1 MAKNKAIYA
10 PGELAKVRDKLGN
23 LDDAEAKRM
32 ARILGGEVG
41 YERTSPREDALHKRK
56 VRHETVE
63 VAVGGKK
70 PFRRVETADTDAA
83 GEKREF
89 TAKRKSFRKKT
100 DDPVD
105 DPSVPVKTGYWE
117 RVRIDKY
124 MAQLEFEI
132 KTSGQ
137 VLFSMLSFLNDPP
150 DMVSPAFVNRRMN
163 NYYKRIE
170 LLVTSVRS
178 ILPRNNL
185 KRNERLKKASP
196 FAFAVLDTIR
206 YWNIDQIS
214 NNLSK
219 IQAHP
224 RNAKVQDFQD
234 ILRDIYRPL
243 YLLEKLDPETH
254 IKGSFKL
261 LYKILYIENPTEAKN
276 KYQELIRE
284 ALFSYGIIYRD
295 IRYQLY
301 PMLLKLLSDR
311 WIPYETFFMERKN
324 RIRAF
329 LQAAEK
335 NRISP
340 TVAETG
346 EEAEESGETKKNEE
360 GEEVEEISEA
370 ENPAGTGETGDKEP
384 ETEDVF
390 DENGMDEPLTEEER
404 IKRRQNEVEKKAA
417 ERSLSTLEVL
427 FPKAGW
433 ERIRLYPDFYPYFS
447 DVFRF
452 KKGVELIAPT
462 DPMQQVFILTRIL
475 EELLFGLRYVVFGVI
490 MGPDGSPERID
501 DLVGRIVNE
510 WQKNIETSFE
520 KEYLPRLDE
529 YCRLLENT
537 AESRTSNY
545 AKRLLN
551 ELHWVKRLYFLP
563 YYKFESIMPPPFQKN
578 AITAIYP
585 EIRQLRKYLTAVAAG
600 INQGNKHGG
609 MEKRAPCD
617 GIDNPWDPY
626 VFQVPNP
633 LSIRLDAL
641 LPPKKR
647 NNASLIFFTLAVT
660 VLLDHLVNNEDS
672 WAYSQK
678 AGFLFRSEN
687 GEGTRPLFGVETRI
701 DSEAIFRQ
709 TLKKRLAAA
718 AQAAAE
724 AKAAEINV

>member
-1 MAKNKAIYA
+1 MTKNKAIYA
-10 PGELAKVRDKLGN
+10 PGELAKVRGKLGN
-23 LDDAEAKRM
+23 LDETEAKRM

-41 YERTSPREDALHKRK
+41 YERSTSQEAHKRN

-63 VAVGGKK
+63 VAVGDRK
-70 PFRRVETADTDAA
+70 PFRRVETAETDNA
-83 GEKREF
+83 EEEREYA
-89 TAKRKSFRKKT
+89 AKRKSARKK
-100 DDPVD
+100 DNGPAD
-105 DPSVPVKTGYWE
+105 DPSVPVKANYWE

-124 MAQLEFEI
+124 MGQPEFEI
-132 KTSGQ
+132 KSPGQ
-137 VLFSMLSFLNDPP
+137 VLFSMLSLLNDPP

-185 KRNERLKKASP
+185 KRNEQLKKASP

-214 NNLSK
+214 GNLSK

-243 YLLEKLDPETH
+243 YILEKLDLETH

-276 KYQELIRE
+276 KYQELIRN
-284 ALFSYGIIYRD
+284 ALFSFGIIRRD

-301 PMLLKLLSDR
+301 PMLLKLFSDC
-311 WIPYETFFMERKN
+311 WIPYESFFAERKN
-324 RIRAF
+324 RIQAF
-329 LQAAEK
+329 LQATEK

-340 TVAETG
+340 NMGDAEADAAETG
-346 EEAEESGETKKNEE
+346 ENTDEQDGDTDADGASEEAEK
-360 GEEVEEISEA
+360 VEE
-370 ENPAGTGETGDKEP
+370 TGETDLK
-384 ETEDVF
+384 TEDVF
-390 DENGMDEPLTEEER
+390 DESNMDEPLTEEDR
-404 IKRRQNEVEKKAA
+404 IKRHHSEVEKKAV
-417 ERSLSTLEVL
+417 ERSLSTLETL

-433 ERIRLYPDFYPYFS
+433 ERIRVYPDLYPYFS
-447 DVFRF
+447 DVFHF

-462 DPMQQVFILTRIL
+462 DPLQQILILMRIL
-475 EELLFGLRYVVFGVI
+475 EELFFGLRYVTFGLVT
-490 MGPDGSPERID
+490 GPDGNPERID
-501 DLVGRIVNE
+501 DSIGKIIND
-510 WQKNIETSFE
+510 WQKNTELSFE
-520 KEYLPRLDE
+520 KEYLGRLDE

-578 AITAIYP
+578 SIAAIYP
-585 EIRQLRKYLTAVAAG
+585 AVRQFRKCLTAVAAG
-600 INQGNKHGG
+600 INQGNKRGG

-633 LSIRLDAL
+633 LSTRLDAL
-641 LPPKKR
+641 LSPKRR
-647 NNASLIFFTLAVT
+647 NNASLVFFTLAVT
-660 VLLDHLVNNEDS
+660 VLLDHLINDEDS

-678 AGFLFRSEN
+678 TDFLFRSEN
-687 GEGTRPLFGVETRI
+687 GEGIRPLFGVETKI
-701 DSEAIFRQ
+701 DADVIFRQ
-709 TLKKRLAAA
+709 VLKKRQAAA
-718 AQAAAE
+718 ALAAAE
-724 AKAAEINV
+724 AKASEINV

>member
-1 MAKNKAIYA
+1 MIKNKAIYA
-10 PGELAKVRDKLGN
+10 PGELAKVRGKLGN
-23 LDDAEAKRM
+23 LDETEAKRM
-32 ARILGGEVG
+32 AQVLGGEVG
-41 YERTSPREDALHKRK
+41 YERSASREAAPHKRN

-63 VAVGGKK
+63 VAVGDRR
-70 PFRRVETADTDAA
+70 PFRRVETAETDSAEEGFGYA
-83 GEKREF
+83 G
-89 TAKRKSFRKKT
+89 AKRKSAHRK
-100 DDPVD
+100 DNDPAD
-105 DPSVPVKTGYWE
+105 DPSVPVKANYWE

-124 MAQLEFEI
+124 MGQMEFEI
-132 KTSGQ
+132 KSPGQ

-185 KRNERLKKASP
+185 KRNEQLKKASP
-196 FAFAVLDTIR
+196 FAFSVLDTIR

-214 NNLSK
+214 GNLSK

-243 YLLEKLDPETH
+243 YILEKLDLETH

-276 KYQELIRE
+276 KYQELIRN
-284 ALFSYGIIYRD
+284 ALLSFGIIRRD

-301 PMLLKLLSDR
+301 PLLLKLLSNC
-311 WIPYETFFMERKN
+311 WMPYDSFFAERKN
-324 RIRAF
+324 RIRTF
-329 LQAAEK
+329 LQVTEK
-335 NRISP
+335 NRIGP
-340 TVAETG
+340 NMGDAEAG
-346 EEAEESGETKKNEE
+346 AAEAEENTSEQAGDTDADEASEESEESGET
-360 GEEVEEISEA
+360 GE
-370 ENPAGTGETGDKEP
+370 NLK
-384 ETEDVF
+384 TEDVF
-390 DENGMDEPLTEEER
+390 DESNIDEPLTEEDR
-404 IKRRQNEVEKKAA
+404 IKRHHSESEKKAV
-417 ERSLSTLEVL
+417 ERSLSTLETL

-433 ERIRLYPDFYPYFS
+433 ERIRVYPDLYPYFS
-447 DVFRF
+447 DVFHF
-452 KKGVELIAPT
+452 KKGAELIAPT
-462 DPMQQVFILTRIL
+462 DPLQQILILMRIL
-475 EELLFGLRYVVFGVI
+475 EELFFGLRYVVFGLI
-490 MGPDGSPERID
+490 AGPDGNPERID
-501 DLVGRIVNE
+501 DSIGKIIND
-510 WQKNIETSFE
+510 WQKNTEASFE
-520 KEYLPRLDE
+520 KEYLGRLDE

-551 ELHWVKRLYFLP
+551 ELYWVKRLYFLP
-563 YYKFESIMPPPFQKN
+563 YYKFESIMPPPFQKSS
-578 AITAIYP
+578 IVAIYP
-585 EIRQLRKYLTAVAAG
+585 EVRQLRKYLTAVAAG
-600 INQGNKHGG
+600 INQGNKRGG

-641 LPPKKR
+641 LSPKRR
-647 NNASLIFFTLAVT
+647 NNASLVFFALAVT
-660 VLLDHLVNNEDS
+660 VLLDHLVNDEDS

-687 GEGTRPLFGVETRI
+687 GEGIRPLFGVETRI
-701 DSEAIFRQ
+701 DAEAIFRQ
-709 TLKKRLAAA
+709 VLKRRQAAA
-718 AQAAAE
+718 ALAAAE